1 MSPLV
6 DDSQR
11 ILNAVARGASGDRP
25 GALAHLKPIIDRGPG
40 AVFAMLHALANVAV
54 VDQKPETGTFLG
66 IAVETTD
73 GRAASID
80 QLPAGHRFAAQ
91 FTAAV
96 ANSDLDQADALYR
109 ALLGPD
115 DFQSASNLAEAVGAV
130 YDMAVAT
137 TVAMVEQARQ
147 RKRGQR

>member
-11 ILNAVARGASGDRP
+11 IIDAIACGASGDRP

-40 AVFAMLHALANVAV
+40 AIFAMLHALANVAV
-54 VDQKPETGTFLG
+54 VEQKPETGTFLG

-73 GRAASID
+73 GHAASID

-91 FTAAV
+91 FTTAV
-96 ANSDLDQADALYR
+96 ANDDLDQADALYR
-109 ALLGPD
+109 ALLVGD
-115 DFQSASNLAEAVGAV
+115 DFHAATGLAEGIGAV

-137 TVAMVEQARQ
+137 TVAMVELARQ
-147 RKRGQR
+147 RKRGQQ